1 VYWDDQRAQL
11 IGEVSETFG
20 RRLAERLAATDPPEH
35 RVLSRRLAR
44 SPYAGMLA
52 FSCWVLGD
60 VNNDLLFHHAHHA
73 DEVQIPWTRRG
84 VAHAARLVR
93 EADTFEAPILA
104 LARWLEQAPR
114 EHGPLL
120 VDAVLGRP
128 GAATWTRAAIR
139 PCPTCGFSPAPRTWQ
154 EATSPYLLP
163 DLALHGAHDARPEA
177 LTVHPEE
184 EAIDR

>member
-1 VYWDDQRAQL
+1 
-11 IGEVSETFG
+11 
-20 RRLAERLAATDPPEH
+20 
-35 RVLSRRLAR
+35 
-44 SPYAGMLA
+44 
-52 FSCWVLGD
+52 
-60 VNNDLLFHHAHHA
+60 
-73 DEVQIPWTRRG
+73 

-128 GAATWTRAAIR
+128 GAAAWTRAAIR
-139 PCPTCGFSPAPRTWQ
+139 PCPTCGFPPAPRTWG

-163 DLALHGAHDARPEA
+163 DPALHRVSSARTEARP
-177 LTVHPEE
+177 VHQKE